1 MAAPSV
7 AVIGGGIIG
16 CATAYELAKRGCRVT
31 LLERASPGGEA
42 SSAAAGL
49 LAALGSSPDPDPF
62 RRLAIESWRLYPGV
76 VAELREL
83 TGVGVEHMTTRC
95 IVDGET
101 SPSLTQFLPGRFRS

>member
-7 AVIGGGIIG
+7 AVVGGGIIG

-62 RRLAIESWRLYPGV
+62 RRLALESWRLYPS
-76 VAELREL
+76 VAPVTAAL
-83 TGVGVEHMTTRC
+83 MTRC
-95 IVDGET
+95 ILDGET
-101 SPSLTQFLPGRFRS
+101 PSSLTPFLPGRFRS